1 MGTAFKTQTRNMH
14 SLPKLAYAYNALEP
28 SISAQIMEI
37 HHSKHHNTYVTNDTK
52 KQIALQA
59 ALKFNGGGHLNHS
72 LFWTNLSPASEAG
85 GKFPSSG
92 PLADA
97 VKEQFGGLDG
107 LKKEMTANALAIQ
120 GSGWTW
126 LGYNSA
132 SKRLE
137 VSSTANQ
144 DPLLSSTPLVGI
156 DMWEHAYYLQYQNG
170 KAAYLD
176 NIWAVMNWGEAEKRM
191 GGAGKL

>member
-37 HHSKHHNTYVTNDTK
+37 HHSKHHNTYVTNLNKAESDLAAAVQANDTK

-97 VKEQFGGLDG
+97 VKEQFGGLEG
-107 LKKEMTANALAIQ
+107 
-120 GSGWTW
+120 
-126 LGYNSA
+126 
-132 SKRLE
+132 
-137 VSSTANQ
+137 SSTANQ

>member
-37 HHSKHHNTYVTNDTK
+37 HHSKHHNTYVTNLNKAESD
-52 KQIALQA
+52 LA
-59 ALKFNGGGHLNHS
+59 A
-72 LFWTNLSPASEAG
+72 
-85 GKFPSSG
+85 
-92 PLADA
+92 A
-97 VKEQFGGLDG
+97 V
-107 LKKEMTANALAIQ
+107 Q
-120 GSGWTW
+120 GTGWTW